1 MQRIDFKFL
10 RQLYYFSVVAEY
22 KNISRAAEKLH
33 ISQPPL
39 SAAISDLEERIGFNL
54 FERHPGGVGL
64 TEAGKRI
71 LPIVKSFNSHAELL
85 EYSLNNLRASDLHLV
100 KIAAVHD
107 GMLQVISPLTSRLER
122 ANSNIRIF
130 AKEEDSPL
138 LPIAVI
144 QNEVLAGIGY
154 LWALKDP
161 RLKEKRIAK
170 VPLKLV
176 VPSYHRLANKK
187 SVSLTELDDENL
199 VVVGRESSPWIYD
212 KLISLFDL
220 YGIKP
225 RIQHEVISLN
235 RLLGFAACGQGL
247 ALVPTYESTVLPKEL
262 REIAICEE
270 NAYVELSVIWKASV
284 KSDPLLQLIEAMDQ
298 LSIVSSD

>member
-10 RQLYYFSVVAEY
+10 RQLYHFSVVAEY
-22 KNISRAAEKLH
+22 KNISRAAEKLN

-39 SAAISDLEERIGFNL
+39 SAAISDLEERLGFNL
-54 FERHPGGVGL
+54 FERHSGGVEL
-64 TEAGKRI
+64 TEVGKRI
-71 LPIVKSFNSHAELL
+71 LPIVRSFNSHAELL
-85 EYSLNNLRASDLHLV
+85 EYSLSNLRSSDLHLM
-100 KIAAVHD
+100 KITAVYD
-107 GMLQVISPLTSRLER
+107 GMVQVISPLTSRLARE
-122 ANSNIRIF
+122 NSNIRIF
-130 AKEEDSPL
+130 AKEEDSPQ
-138 LPIAVI
+138 LPAAVM

-154 LWALKDP
+154 LWDLKDP
-161 RLKEKRIAK
+161 RLKEKRIAR

-176 VPSYHRLANKK
+176 VPSYHRLANEK
-187 SVSLTELDDENL
+187 SVSLTALDDENL

-247 ALVPTYESTVLPKEL
+247 ALVPTYKTACLPKEL

-270 NAYVELSVIWKASV
+270 NAYVDLSVIWKASI
-284 KSDPLLQLIEAMDQ
+284 KSELLLHLIEAMDK
-298 LSIVSSD
+298 LSIVSAD